1 MEHTK
6 HIGVS
11 RSLVYQQE
19 KLGGAAMAEDD
30 KWTSVA
36 RLARDKTAVAMVAA
50 VWSVLHR
57 AGTGMKLAAFALY
70 GVGMALLG
78 PMMLQQAHLR
88 EQAVAAMRG
97 LPGERSAFAAAFLQT
112 QQSGWFTLVWLF
124 QHAAPWLLMAGVAWL
139 LFAWKGRESR

>member
-1 MEHTK
+1 MRGQKRMGESELF
-6 HIGVS
+6 GVIQDVS
-11 RSLVYQQE
+11 GLYATLMGMMITISF
-19 KLGGAAMAEDD
+19 
-30 KWTSVA
+30 
-36 RLARDKTAVAMVAA
+36 AMVAA

-57 AGTGMKLAAFALY
+57 VGTGMKLAAFALY

-78 PMMLQQAHLR
+78 SMMLQQAHLR

-97 LPGERSAFAAAFLQT
+97 LPGERSAFAAAFLET

-139 LFAWKGRESR
+139 LFAWKGREPR